1 MKLSTRRRR
10 SIFDLMR
17 EYMEEFESYIDELFE
32 ETLERPSW
40 NVTSSSLE
48 PLCTV
53 YVMDEEV
60 VVRAD
65 LPYVR
70 PETLEIEWVN
80 ENVIEIKAMMKRRL
94 RFDDFGLRHRT
105 GEFVCYRRRV
115 RIPVPVETEKA
126 KASFKGGI
134 LEIHLPR
141 KKGYKIKI
149 E

>member
-1 MKLSTRRRR
+1 
-10 SIFDLMR
+10 
-17 EYMEEFESYIDELFE
+17 MEEFETYMDELLE
-32 ETLERPSW
+32 GALERPSW
-40 NVTSSSLE
+40 DVNASSLE

-53 YVMDEEV
+53 YVMDREV
-60 VVRAD
+60 VIRAD

-70 PETLEIEWVN
+70 PETLEIEGVD
-80 ENVIEIKAMMKRRL
+80 EDAIEIKAMMRRRL
-94 RFDDFGLRHRT
+94 KFDDFGLEHRT
-105 GEFVCYRRRV
+105 GEFVCYRRHV
-115 RIPVPVETEKA
+115 RIPVPVDIENG